1 MTPAYPSFVCYP
13 ILVERRSLLV
23 SLAVGVAAGLAGCS
37 TARAPDPQSSTAQE
51 TRRIFH
57 APRGIVK
64 VPVPR
69 GTLYGLPGKGN
80 SVALTVDDGTDAR
93 VVAGYAKLA
102 RDTGLRLTFFCN
114 GYMRSWTESAPVLR
128 PLLEEGQIFMAN
140 HTWSHPSLLTLTS
153 VQLADQVHRNERF
166 LKNTYGVLGR
176 PFLRPPYGYHNKRV
190 DAQLADLGYPVTT
203 MWFGTLGDDVVIRP
217 QDIVTHAQESLKA
230 QRLVIGHANHDP
242 VLKVYDTLVEIIRE
256 RQLQPVHLGDIF
268 TV

>member
-1 MTPAYPSFVCYP
+1 MV
-13 ILVERRSLLV
+13 
-23 SLAVGVAAGLAGCS
+23 AGLAGCS
-37 TARAPDPQSSTAQE
+37 NARIPAPPSSAAKDTS
-51 TRRIFH
+51 RLFH
-57 APRGIVK
+57 APLGIVK

-69 GTLYGLPGKGN
+69 GTLYGLPGQGN

-102 RDTGLRLTFFCN
+102 KDTGLRLTFFCN

-153 VQLADQVHRNERF
+153 VQLVDQVHRNERF

-176 PFLRPPYGYHNKRV
+176 PFLRPPYGYRNQRV
-190 DAQLADLGYPVTT
+190 DDQLADLGYPAVT
-203 MWFGTLGDDVVIRP
+203 MWYGTLGDDVVIP
-217 QDIVTHAQESLKA
+217 QQAIVAHAREYFKA

-242 VLKVYDTLVEIIRE
+242 VLKVYDKLVEIIRE
-256 RQLQPVHLGDIF
+256 RHLQPVHLGDIY

>member
-1 MTPAYPSFVCYP
+1 MV
-13 ILVERRSLLV
+13 
-23 SLAVGVAAGLAGCS
+23 AGLAGCS
-37 TARAPDPQSSTAQE
+37 DARTPAAPHSLAVKDTS
-51 TRRIFH
+51 RVFH

-69 GTLYGLPGKGN
+69 GTLYGLPGKGH

-153 VQLADQVHRNERF
+153 AELADQVRRNERF
-166 LKNTYGVLGR
+166 LRNTYGVFGR
-176 PFLRPPYGYHNKRV
+176 PFLRPPYGYRNQRV
-190 DAQLADLGYPVTT
+190 DHQLADLGYPAVT
-203 MWFGTLGDDVVIRP
+203 MWHGTLGDDVVVP
-217 QDIVTHAQESLKA
+217 AQEIVTHGREYLKA
-230 QRLVIGHANHDP
+230 QRIVIGHANHDP
-242 VLKVYDTLVEIIRE
+242 VLEVYDKLVEIIRE
-256 RQLQPVHLGDIF
+256 RHLQPVHLGDVY